1 MPRFS
6 SLGAGVLVVLPGLIP
21 GVALHPGAVVHP
33 RPAQAASQLG
43 PSPASPAWRLALT
56 SHFGGPGNASGY
68 ATILMAGRRTWV
80 FGGTNPGGQSSPVAA
95 RRTGDSWTPVAL
107 PGRLTDFI
115 SDASAT
121 SASNIWAVSGYG
133 RYVLHW
139 NGSGWRVAKTWRRS
153 GTLSDVVAAGPRQT
167 WVFGTSATGTRSIGT
182 WRFDGQSW
190 ETVGGIASDIYRAS
204 AVSSRD
210 IWAIAAGPRGDTILN
225 LSRRHDW
232 RRIPAGR
239 ATQSVRWHDILAES
253 RKDVWLLGDT
263 ASRTGSGLLE
273 LARWNGTRWAIFS
286 TRVRAWAGQL
296 AAAGPDRVLAT
307 ATSTGNLTAG
317 LVVAMTDGG
326 RKTWSSISSSLGS
339 GVSDVAYAPR
349 TGTIWASGATLTR
362 LGGDAAVWVRAVARS
377 VGPAGPNPAGA
388 QPDPG

>member
-1 MPRFS
+1 
-6 SLGAGVLVVLPGLIP
+6 
-21 GVALHPGAVVHP
+21 VHP
-33 RPAQAASQLG
+33 RPAQAANQLG
-43 PSPASPAWRLALT
+43 PSPAWRLALT

-95 RRTGDSWTPVAL
+95 RLTGDSWTPVAL

-115 SDASAT
+115 SDANAT

-190 ETVGGIASDIYRAS
+190 EPVRGIASDIYRAS
-204 AVSSRD
+204 ALSSRD

-225 LSRRHDW
+225 LSRRHNW

-239 ATQSVRWHDILAES
+239 AMQSVRWHDILAES
-253 RKDVWLLGDT
+253 RNDVWLLGDT

-273 LARWNGTRWAIFS
+273 LARWNGTRWAIFR

-339 GVSDVAYAPR
+339 GVSDVAYAPQ

-377 VGPAGPNPAGA
+377 AGPAGPNPAGA